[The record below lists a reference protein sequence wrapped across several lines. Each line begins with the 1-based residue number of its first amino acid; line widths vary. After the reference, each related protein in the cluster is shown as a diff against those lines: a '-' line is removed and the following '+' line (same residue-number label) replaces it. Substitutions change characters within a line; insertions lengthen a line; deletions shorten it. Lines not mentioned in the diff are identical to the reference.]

1 MVLHTPEKRFS
12 SKPKLVFLKGYDNL
26 ARIRFSNDSE
36 KANFCLKKQRT
47 HTFQKSLLYP
57 NLGSA
62 GQKSYTI
69 STAVQIL
76 TNCKQYFN
84 RFPLQLDPTEIKR
97 EPLKIFKDLQKSMI
111 NWVFGVINGELCIN
125 EIDNNLKPKWFFFF
139 LIKIAY
145 HKIVLNSEIL
155 SR

>member
-36 KANFCLKKQRT
+36 KANFCFKKKKNPYFSKYLCNT
-47 HTFQKSLLYP
+47 STSKIKSLSYP
-57 NLGSA
+57 NSGSA
-62 GQKSYTI
+62 GKKSYTI

-76 TNCKQYFN
+76 TNCKQYCN

-97 EPLKIFKDLQKSMI
+97 EPLKSSKDLQKSMI
-111 NWVFGVINGELCIN
+111 NCMSLRC
-125 EIDNNLKPKWFFFF
+125 
-139 LIKIAY
+139 
-145 HKIVLNSEIL
+145 H
-155 SR
+155 

>member
-36 KANFCLKKQRT
+36 KANFCLKKKQNPYFSKYLCNT
-47 HTFQKSLLYP
+47 STSKIKSLSYP
-57 NLGSA
+57 NSGSA
-62 GQKSYTI
+62 GKKSYTI

-76 TNCKQYFN
+76 TNCKQYCN

-97 EPLKIFKDLQKSMI
+97 EPLKSSKDLQKSMI
-111 NWVFGVINGELCIN
+111 N
-125 EIDNNLKPKWFFFF
+125 
-139 LIKIAY
+139 
-145 HKIVLNSEIL
+145 
-155 SR
+155 

>member
-26 ARIRFSNDSE
+26 ARIRFSNDSG
-36 KANFCLKKQRT
+36 KKT
-47 HTFQKSLLYP
+47 PYFSKYLCNTSTSKIKSLSYP
-57 NLGSA
+57 NSGSA
-62 GQKSYTI
+62 GKKSYTI

-76 TNCKQYFN
+76 TNCKQYCN

-97 EPLKIFKDLQKSMI
+97 EPLKSSKDLQKSMI

-125 EIDNNLKPKWFFFF
+125 EIDYNLKPKCFFF
-139 LIKIAY
+139 Y
-145 HKIVLNSEIL
+145 QNSL
-155 SR
+155 S